1 MKRTLSLILILTML
15 LSLAACGSK
24 DAAPTDD
31 DNAPSQ
37 EQGSG
42 DAQPGGTTGT
52 PDEPEQP
59 EQTQPTE
66 QEPADSK
73 PEQTQPADNSKPKQE
88 PVGEPEKEPAKQ
100 PEQKPEPKPAEKPAE
115 GTSAE
120 PPTETPK
127 PETPAEDKPAAAV
140 DDALTI
146 LNAIWNTY
154 SDEEKFPAAGGDSEH
169 AVDGAPGSF
178 DVSNADSLSYQLTF
192 PADDA
197 SLIDSAASLVHMM
210 NLNTFTCGAF
220 MSPTRTTSP
229 GSRTTCARP
238 FRPSTGCAASRISW
252 SSSQSGRVYFPCTE
266 TRSWST
272 PSAISS
278 WRAILPLPPSM
289 TRPSTHKT
297 AEKKRGMPRILL
309 FFFRLRA
316 GRFSYKIWSEHIAA
330 RRKRHA
336 EAKVEAE
343 HHLHIRAAAG
353 EPAADLPLRAD
364 HRGRPD
370 GLRKDHRGELVSG
383 GARKGR
389 AAARRPHQRVFRQ
402 SCDLLAERAGRLCR
416 AASTCCG
423 SMPVPRTPPAA
434 GCWRTISARS
444 CRGKRPA
451 ICSPTIFTCLQT
463 RVTAFLCS
471 LAAAARH
478 VT

>member
-37 EQGSG
+37 EQGGGEEQS
-42 DAQPGGTTGT
+42 GGTTGT

-59 EQTQPTE
+59 EQTQPAE
-66 QEPADSK
+66 QEPTDNSK
-73 PEQTQPADNSKPKQE
+73 PEQ
-88 PVGEPEKEPAKQ
+88 EPAKQ

-178 DVSNADSLSYQLTF
+178 DVSNADSLSYLLTF

-220 MSPTRTTSP
+220 HVADANNVARLADDLRTTIQAKHWMCGFP
-229 GSRTTCARP
+229 DKLVIVTVG
-238 FRPSTGCAASRISW
+238 
-252 SSSQSGRVYFPCTE
+252 QSVLSVYGNE
-266 TRSWST
+266 
-272 PSAISS
+272 
-278 WRAILPLPPSM
+278 
-289 TRPSTHKT
+289 
-297 AEKKRGMPRILL
+297 
-309 FFFRLRA
+309 
-316 GRFSYKIWSEHIAA
+316 
-330 RRKRHA
+330 
-336 EAKVEAE
+336 
-343 HHLHIRAAAG
+343 
-353 EPAADLPLRAD
+353 
-364 HRGRPD
+364 
-370 GLRKDHRGELVSG
+370 ELVNT
-383 GARKGR
+383 
-389 AAARRPHQRVFRQ
+389 FR
-402 SCDLLAERAGRLCR
+402 DKLLASYS
-416 AASTCCG
+416 AAT
-423 SMPVPRTPPAA
+423 
-434 GCWRTISARS
+434 
-444 CRGKRPA
+444 A
-451 ICSPTIFTCLQT
+451 IYDEAIN
-463 RVTAFLCS
+463 A
-471 LAAAARH
+471 
-478 VT
+478 

>member
-31 DNAPSQ
+31 GNAPSQ
-37 EQGSG
+37 EQGGGEEQS
-42 DAQPGGTTGT
+42 GGTTGT

-59 EQTQPTE
+59 EQTQPAE

-88 PVGEPEKEPAKQ
+88 PAKQ
-100 PEQKPEPKPAEKPAE
+100 PEQKPESKPAEKPAE

-178 DVSNADSLSYQLTF
+178 DASNADSLSYLLTF

-220 MSPTRTTSP
+220 HVADANNVTRLADDLRTTIQAKRWMCGFP
-229 GSRTTCARP
+229 DKLVIVTVG
-238 FRPSTGCAASRISW
+238 
-252 SSSQSGRVYFPCTE
+252 QSVLSVYGNE
-266 TRSWST
+266 
-272 PSAISS
+272 
-278 WRAILPLPPSM
+278 
-289 TRPSTHKT
+289 
-297 AEKKRGMPRILL
+297 
-309 FFFRLRA
+309 
-316 GRFSYKIWSEHIAA
+316 
-330 RRKRHA
+330 
-336 EAKVEAE
+336 
-343 HHLHIRAAAG
+343 
-353 EPAADLPLRAD
+353 
-364 HRGRPD
+364 
-370 GLRKDHRGELVSG
+370 ELVNT
-383 GARKGR
+383 
-389 AAARRPHQRVFRQ
+389 FR
-402 SCDLLAERAGRLCR
+402 DKLLASYPTATAVYDE
-416 AASTCCG
+416 
-423 SMPVPRTPPAA
+423 
-434 GCWRTISARS
+434 
-444 CRGKRPA
+444 A
-451 ICSPTIFTCLQT
+451 IN
-463 RVTAFLCS
+463 A
-471 LAAAARH
+471 
-478 VT
+478 

>member
-31 DNAPSQ
+31 GNAPSQ
-37 EQGSG
+37 EQGGGEEQS
-42 DAQPGGTTGT
+42 GGTAGT

-73 PEQTQPADNSKPKQE
+73 PEQTQPTEQE
-88 PVGEPEKEPAKQ
+88 PAKQPAKQ

-178 DVSNADSLSYQLTF
+178 DASNADSLSYLLTF

-220 MSPTRTTSP
+220 HVADANNVARLADDLRTTIQAKHWMCGFP
-229 GSRTTCARP
+229 DKLVIVTVG
-238 FRPSTGCAASRISW
+238 
-252 SSSQSGRVYFPCTE
+252 QSVLSVYGNE
-266 TRSWST
+266 
-272 PSAISS
+272 
-278 WRAILPLPPSM
+278 
-289 TRPSTHKT
+289 
-297 AEKKRGMPRILL
+297 
-309 FFFRLRA
+309 
-316 GRFSYKIWSEHIAA
+316 
-330 RRKRHA
+330 
-336 EAKVEAE
+336 
-343 HHLHIRAAAG
+343 
-353 EPAADLPLRAD
+353 
-364 HRGRPD
+364 
-370 GLRKDHRGELVSG
+370 ELVNT
-383 GARKGR
+383 
-389 AAARRPHQRVFRQ
+389 FR
-402 SCDLLAERAGRLCR
+402 DKLLASYS
-416 AASTCCG
+416 AATA
-423 SMPVPRTPPAA
+423 VYDE
-434 GCWRTISARS
+434 
-444 CRGKRPA
+444 A
-451 ICSPTIFTCLQT
+451 IN
-463 RVTAFLCS
+463 A
-471 LAAAARH
+471 
-478 VT
+478 

>member
-24 DAAPTDD
+24 DAAPPDD
-31 DNAPSQ
+31 DNAPPQ
-37 EQGSG
+37 EQS
-42 DAQPGGTTGT
+42 GGTTGT

-73 PEQTQPADNSKPKQE
+73 PEQTQPADNSKPEQTQPAE
-88 PVGEPEKEPAKQ
+88 QEPAKQ

-178 DVSNADSLSYQLTF
+178 DASNADNLSYLLTF

-220 MSPTRTTSP
+220 HVADANNVARLADDLRTTIQAKHWMCGFP
-229 GSRTTCARP
+229 DKLVIVTVG
-238 FRPSTGCAASRISW
+238 
-252 SSSQSGRVYFPCTE
+252 QSVLSVYGNE
-266 TRSWST
+266 
-272 PSAISS
+272 
-278 WRAILPLPPSM
+278 
-289 TRPSTHKT
+289 
-297 AEKKRGMPRILL
+297 
-309 FFFRLRA
+309 
-316 GRFSYKIWSEHIAA
+316 
-330 RRKRHA
+330 
-336 EAKVEAE
+336 
-343 HHLHIRAAAG
+343 
-353 EPAADLPLRAD
+353 
-364 HRGRPD
+364 
-370 GLRKDHRGELVSG
+370 ELVNTFRDKLLTSYS
-383 GARKGR
+383 
-389 AAARRPHQRVFRQ
+389 AATAVY
-402 SCDLLAERAGRLCR
+402 DE
-416 AASTCCG
+416 
-423 SMPVPRTPPAA
+423 
-434 GCWRTISARS
+434 
-444 CRGKRPA
+444 A
-451 ICSPTIFTCLQT
+451 IN
-463 RVTAFLCS
+463 A
-471 LAAAARH
+471 
-478 VT
+478 

>member
-31 DNAPSQ
+31 DNAPPQ

-42 DAQPGGTTGT
+42 DPQPGGTTGT

-59 EQTQPTE
+59 EQTQPAE
-66 QEPADSK
+66 QEPTDNSK

-88 PVGEPEKEPAKQ
+88 PAKQ
-100 PEQKPEPKPAEKPAE
+100 PEQKPESKPAEKPAE

-178 DVSNADSLSYQLTF
+178 DVSNADSLSYLLTF

-220 MSPTRTTSP
+220 HVADANNVARLADDLRTTIQAKHWMCGFPDKLVIVTVGQSVLSVY
-229 GSRTTCARP
+229 GNEDLVNT
-238 FRPSTGCAASRISW
+238 FRDKLLAS
-252 SSSQSGRVYFPCTE
+252 YPT
-266 TRSWST
+266 
-272 PSAISS
+272 
-278 WRAILPLPPSM
+278 
-289 TRPSTHKT
+289 
-297 AEKKRGMPRILL
+297 
-309 FFFRLRA
+309 
-316 GRFSYKIWSEHIAA
+316 
-330 RRKRHA
+330 
-336 EAKVEAE
+336 
-343 HHLHIRAAAG
+343 AAAVYD
-353 EPAADLPLRAD
+353 E
-364 HRGRPD
+364 
-370 GLRKDHRGELVSG
+370 
-383 GARKGR
+383 
-389 AAARRPHQRVFRQ
+389 
-402 SCDLLAERAGRLCR
+402 
-416 AASTCCG
+416 
-423 SMPVPRTPPAA
+423 
-434 GCWRTISARS
+434 
-444 CRGKRPA
+444 A
-451 ICSPTIFTCLQT
+451 IN
-463 RVTAFLCS
+463 A
-471 LAAAARH
+471 
-478 VT
+478 

>member
-24 DAAPTDD
+24 DAAPADGG
-31 DNAPSQ
+31 NAPSQ
-37 EQGSG
+37 EQGGGEEQS
-42 DAQPGGTTGT
+42 GGTTGT

-73 PEQTQPADNSKPKQE
+73 PEQTQPAEQE
-88 PVGEPEKEPAKQ
+88 PAKEPEKQ

-178 DVSNADSLSYQLTF
+178 DASNADNLSYQLTF

-220 MSPTRTTSP
+220 HVADANNVARLADDLRTTIQAKRWMCGFPDKLVIVTVGQSVFSVY
-229 GSRTTCARP
+229 GNEELVNT
-238 FRPSTGCAASRISW
+238 FRDKLLAS
-252 SSSQSGRVYFPCTE
+252 YPT
-266 TRSWST
+266 
-272 PSAISS
+272 
-278 WRAILPLPPSM
+278 
-289 TRPSTHKT
+289 
-297 AEKKRGMPRILL
+297 
-309 FFFRLRA
+309 
-316 GRFSYKIWSEHIAA
+316 
-330 RRKRHA
+330 
-336 EAKVEAE
+336 
-343 HHLHIRAAAG
+343 AAAVYD
-353 EPAADLPLRAD
+353 E
-364 HRGRPD
+364 
-370 GLRKDHRGELVSG
+370 
-383 GARKGR
+383 
-389 AAARRPHQRVFRQ
+389 
-402 SCDLLAERAGRLCR
+402 
-416 AASTCCG
+416 
-423 SMPVPRTPPAA
+423 
-434 GCWRTISARS
+434 
-444 CRGKRPA
+444 A
-451 ICSPTIFTCLQT
+451 IN
-463 RVTAFLCS
+463 A
-471 LAAAARH
+471 
-478 VT
+478 

>member
-37 EQGSG
+37 EQGGGEEQS
-42 DAQPGGTTGT
+42 GGTAGT

-59 EQTQPTE
+59 EQTQPAE
-66 QEPADSK
+66 QEPTD
-73 PEQTQPADNSKPKQE
+73 SKPKQ
-88 PVGEPEKEPAKQ
+88 EPAKQ

-220 MSPTRTTSP
+220 HVADANNVARLADDLRTTIQAKHWMCGFPDKLVIVTVGQSVFSVY
-229 GSRTTCARP
+229 GNEELVNT
-238 FRPSTGCAASRISW
+238 FRDKLLAS
-252 SSSQSGRVYFPCTE
+252 YPT
-266 TRSWST
+266 
-272 PSAISS
+272 
-278 WRAILPLPPSM
+278 
-289 TRPSTHKT
+289 
-297 AEKKRGMPRILL
+297 
-309 FFFRLRA
+309 
-316 GRFSYKIWSEHIAA
+316 
-330 RRKRHA
+330 
-336 EAKVEAE
+336 
-343 HHLHIRAAAG
+343 AAAVYD
-353 EPAADLPLRAD
+353 E
-364 HRGRPD
+364 
-370 GLRKDHRGELVSG
+370 
-383 GARKGR
+383 
-389 AAARRPHQRVFRQ
+389 
-402 SCDLLAERAGRLCR
+402 
-416 AASTCCG
+416 
-423 SMPVPRTPPAA
+423 
-434 GCWRTISARS
+434 
-444 CRGKRPA
+444 A
-451 ICSPTIFTCLQT
+451 IN
-463 RVTAFLCS
+463 A
-471 LAAAARH
+471 
-478 VT
+478 

>member
-42 DAQPGGTTGT
+42 EEQPGGTTGT

-59 EQTQPTE
+59 EQTQPAE
-66 QEPADSK
+66 QEPTD
-73 PEQTQPADNSKPKQE
+73 SKPKQ
-88 PVGEPEKEPAKQ
+88 EPAKQ

-120 PPTETPK
+120 PPVETPE

-178 DVSNADSLSYQLTF
+178 DVSNADSLSYLLTF

-220 MSPTRTTSP
+220 HVADANNVARLADDLRTTIQAKHWMCGFPDKLVIVTVGQSVLSVY
-229 GSRTTCARP
+229 GNEDLVNT
-238 FRPSTGCAASRISW
+238 FRD
-252 SSSQSGRVYFPCTE
+252 
-266 TRSWST
+266 
-272 PSAISS
+272 
-278 WRAILPLPPSM
+278 
-289 TRPSTHKT
+289 K
-297 AEKKRGMPRILL
+297 
-309 FFFRLRA
+309 
-316 GRFSYKIWSEHIAA
+316 
-330 RRKRHA
+330 
-336 EAKVEAE
+336 
-343 HHLHIRAAAG
+343 
-353 EPAADLPLRAD
+353 
-364 HRGRPD
+364 
-370 GLRKDHRGELVSG
+370 
-383 GARKGR
+383 
-389 AAARRPHQRVFRQ
+389 
-402 SCDLLAERAGRLCR
+402 LLASYS
-416 AASTCCG
+416 AATA
-423 SMPVPRTPPAA
+423 VYDE
-434 GCWRTISARS
+434 
-444 CRGKRPA
+444 A
-451 ICSPTIFTCLQT
+451 IN
-463 RVTAFLCS
+463 A
-471 LAAAARH
+471 
-478 VT
+478 

>member
-31 DNAPSQ
+31 DNAPPQ

-42 DAQPGGTTGT
+42 DSQPSGTTGT

-59 EQTQPTE
+59 EQKQPAE

-73 PEQTQPADNSKPKQE
+73 PEQEPA
-88 PVGEPEKEPAKQ
+88 GEREKEPARQ

-115 GTSAE
+115 EKPAE

-178 DVSNADSLSYQLTF
+178 DASNADSLSYQLTF

-220 MSPTRTTSP
+220 HVADANNVTRLADDLRTTIQAKRWMCGFPDKLVIVTVGQSVLSVY
-229 GSRTTCARP
+229 GNEELVNT
-238 FRPSTGCAASRISW
+238 FRDKLLAS
-252 SSSQSGRVYFPCTE
+252 YPT
-266 TRSWST
+266 
-272 PSAISS
+272 
-278 WRAILPLPPSM
+278 
-289 TRPSTHKT
+289 
-297 AEKKRGMPRILL
+297 
-309 FFFRLRA
+309 
-316 GRFSYKIWSEHIAA
+316 
-330 RRKRHA
+330 
-336 EAKVEAE
+336 
-343 HHLHIRAAAG
+343 AAAVYD
-353 EPAADLPLRAD
+353 E
-364 HRGRPD
+364 
-370 GLRKDHRGELVSG
+370 
-383 GARKGR
+383 
-389 AAARRPHQRVFRQ
+389 
-402 SCDLLAERAGRLCR
+402 
-416 AASTCCG
+416 
-423 SMPVPRTPPAA
+423 
-434 GCWRTISARS
+434 
-444 CRGKRPA
+444 A
-451 ICSPTIFTCLQT
+451 IN
-463 RVTAFLCS
+463 A
-471 LAAAARH
+471 
-478 VT
+478 

>member
-37 EQGSG
+37 EQGGGEEQS
-42 DAQPGGTTGT
+42 GGTTGT

-59 EQTQPTE
+59 EQTQPAE

-73 PEQTQPADNSKPKQE
+73 PEQTQPTEQKPA
-88 PVGEPEKEPAKQ
+88 KEPAKQ

-178 DVSNADSLSYQLTF
+178 DVSNADSLSYLLTF

-220 MSPTRTTSP
+220 HVADANNVARLADDLRTTIQAKRWMCGFP
-229 GSRTTCARP
+229 DKLVIVTVG
-238 FRPSTGCAASRISW
+238 
-252 SSSQSGRVYFPCTE
+252 QSVLSVYGNE
-266 TRSWST
+266 
-272 PSAISS
+272 
-278 WRAILPLPPSM
+278 
-289 TRPSTHKT
+289 
-297 AEKKRGMPRILL
+297 
-309 FFFRLRA
+309 
-316 GRFSYKIWSEHIAA
+316 
-330 RRKRHA
+330 
-336 EAKVEAE
+336 
-343 HHLHIRAAAG
+343 
-353 EPAADLPLRAD
+353 
-364 HRGRPD
+364 
-370 GLRKDHRGELVSG
+370 ELVNT
-383 GARKGR
+383 
-389 AAARRPHQRVFRQ
+389 FR
-402 SCDLLAERAGRLCR
+402 DKLLASYS
-416 AASTCCG
+416 AATA
-423 SMPVPRTPPAA
+423 VYDE
-434 GCWRTISARS
+434 
-444 CRGKRPA
+444 A
-451 ICSPTIFTCLQT
+451 IN
-463 RVTAFLCS
+463 A
-471 LAAAARH
+471 
-478 VT
+478 

>member
-31 DNAPSQ
+31 DNAPPQ

-73 PEQTQPADNSKPKQE
+73 PKQE
-88 PVGEPEKEPAKQ
+88 PAGEPEKEPARQ
-100 PEQKPEPKPAEKPAE
+100 PEQKPNPKPAEKPAE
-115 GTSAE
+115 ETSAE

-178 DVSNADSLSYQLTF
+178 DVSNADSLSYLLTF

-220 MSPTRTTSP
+220 HVADANNVARLADDLRTTIQAKRWMCGFPDKLVIVTVGQSVLSVY
-229 GSRTTCARP
+229 GNEDLVNT
-238 FRPSTGCAASRISW
+238 FRD
-252 SSSQSGRVYFPCTE
+252 
-266 TRSWST
+266 
-272 PSAISS
+272 
-278 WRAILPLPPSM
+278 
-289 TRPSTHKT
+289 K
-297 AEKKRGMPRILL
+297 
-309 FFFRLRA
+309 
-316 GRFSYKIWSEHIAA
+316 
-330 RRKRHA
+330 
-336 EAKVEAE
+336 
-343 HHLHIRAAAG
+343 
-353 EPAADLPLRAD
+353 
-364 HRGRPD
+364 
-370 GLRKDHRGELVSG
+370 
-383 GARKGR
+383 
-389 AAARRPHQRVFRQ
+389 
-402 SCDLLAERAGRLCR
+402 LLASYS
-416 AASTCCG
+416 AATA
-423 SMPVPRTPPAA
+423 VYDE
-434 GCWRTISARS
+434 
-444 CRGKRPA
+444 A
-451 ICSPTIFTCLQT
+451 IN
-463 RVTAFLCS
+463 A
-471 LAAAARH
+471 
-478 VT
+478 